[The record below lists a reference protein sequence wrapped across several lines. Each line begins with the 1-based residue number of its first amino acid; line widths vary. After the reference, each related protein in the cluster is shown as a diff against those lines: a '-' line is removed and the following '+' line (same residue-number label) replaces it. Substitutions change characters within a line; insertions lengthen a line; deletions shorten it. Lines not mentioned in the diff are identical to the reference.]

1 VPDPQVLHRFTGAGL
16 PKKRRP
22 PLSKPLVVFAIDG
35 KRPLAELHLA
45 EIDYAVVAIN
55 QEIDLCAIAIASFAA
70 PCANSADNAR
80 RLQQILIAPIIC
92 RKTATAALYFFQ
104 S

>member
-1 VPDPQVLHRFTGAGL
+1 MYRFTGAGL

-55 QEIDLCAIAIASFAA
+55 QEIDLCAIVIASFAA

-92 RKTATAALYFFQ
+92 RQTATAALYFFQ